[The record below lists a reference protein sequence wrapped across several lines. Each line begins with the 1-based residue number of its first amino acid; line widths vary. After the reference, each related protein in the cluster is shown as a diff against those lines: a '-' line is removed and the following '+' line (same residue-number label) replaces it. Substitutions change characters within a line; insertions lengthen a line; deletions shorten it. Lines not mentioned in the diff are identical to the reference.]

1 MGCTQFT
8 ACSLCLGSK
17 HSRPQCILEQS
28 DFRSIQMSPS
38 LQCNLLHFICSTC
51 SKSPLHL
58 TARRHPHQL
67 PPPHTHTTEEFT
79 FSWRAITGQMPGCRG
94 CFSSSSICLLGSSS
108 GSFIGSTKMARGSG
122 RAQQPT
128 CSQVASQLL
137 PGCLGNKEKTCLK
150 PIFKFE
156 GRPNPT
162 LSP

>member
-38 LQCNLLHFICSTC
+38 FQCNLLHFICSTC

-67 PPPHTHTTEEFT
+67 PPPHTHTQLKSLLSLGEQLPDKCQAAEGV
-79 FSWRAITGQMPGCRG
+79 SPAAASVSLAAPQAVSLAVLKWPEGQAEL
-94 CFSSSSICLLGSSS
+94 SSPHALRWPPSFCLDVSETRKRL
-108 GSFIGSTKMARGSG
+108 A
-122 RAQQPT
+122 
-128 CSQVASQLL
+128 
-137 PGCLGNKEKTCLK
+137 
-150 PIFKFE
+150 
-156 GRPNPT
+156 
-162 LSP
+162 